1 MSDCAVQSDLGR
13 EVMRQSI
20 AQAAEVNAS
29 YITVDIQCE
38 AAGVGRRLQLT
49 VAYASYGIQF
59 PPERSE
65 ELFPGAMVK
74 LETQQAS
81 LQASLD
87 TALAGTG
94 LVMLVQNME
103 VVSGPPPTTSS
114 TSSTTLCP
122 GMPTCM
128 GKGRCE
134 QTTTWQCVC
143 EETYSGVDCS
153 NRICPSCQNN
163 ASCLEGTQDLESLW
177 GCDCSEA
184 FFGTNCELLQCPG
197 DCNGGGDCN
206 NVTGHCTCL
215 IGFKGADC
223 SVKDVPLTNAIEII
237 LVFGLKGYQ
246 ALNRSAPEFDRS
258 LKLLDPV
265 AQEHLLSA
273 CSEARATLDLRVKD
287 EMPCWIDS
295 FKTFMTAR
303 GGHFP
308 VSDMGMMSEALQ
320 AFLYRTSSKD
330 LGYRRDVLTT
340 GETFDGE
347 LIFTRL
353 RMKVNMA
360 INAEKSER
368 RDLRER
374 WEDYVR
380 QLNARAPRETGWAM
394 MVSKTWTSMEL
405 EDRVFSSTIAA
416 FSLSILTSLVA
427 VSLFTR
433 NVLLAFYVCCTI
445 LLVVCVLSGCLLN
458 FLQYDFGVAEAIGA
472 TVFVGLS
479 VDYCLHLAHGYYHA
493 DGQRRG
499 DKLQHALIVLTP
511 SILGG
516 AITTIAACAFLLP
529 CRMILF
535 RKLGWTLML
544 NAAISIIY
552 TFTFLAPLLLI
563 AGPMGTCCATGR
575 DGRAVVP
582 EEVSTMTGDVSDN
595 WVHPLRREDK
605 APEPPLVVESASEN

>member
-1 MSDCAVQSDLGR
+1 MSDCAAVQSDLGR

-184 FFGTNCELLQCPG
+184 FFGANCELLRCPG

-320 AFLYRTSSKD
+320 AFLYTTSSKD

-374 WEDYVR
+374 REDYVR
-380 QLNARAPRETGWAM
+380 QLNARAPRETGRTGYDGFKDLDKYGIGRQGLLQYHC
-394 MVSKTWTSMEL
+394 S
-405 EDRVFSSTIAA
+405 FQ
-416 FSLSILTSLVA
+416 SIHFDVPGGCVA
-427 VSLFTR
+427 VHAECSAG
-433 NVLLAFYVCCTI
+433 LLC
-445 LLVVCVLSGCLLN
+445 
-458 FLQYDFGVAEAIGA
+458 FLYHPVGGLRFIRMFAE
-472 TVFVGLS
+472 LPS
-479 VDYCLHLAHGYYHA
+479 V
-493 DGQRRG
+493 
-499 DKLQHALIVLTP
+499 
-511 SILGG
+511 
-516 AITTIAACAFLLP
+516 
-529 CRMILF
+529 
-535 RKLGWTLML
+535 
-544 NAAISIIY
+544 
-552 TFTFLAPLLLI
+552 
-563 AGPMGTCCATGR
+563 
-575 DGRAVVP
+575 
-582 EEVSTMTGDVSDN
+582 
-595 WVHPLRREDK
+595 
-605 APEPPLVVESASEN
+605 